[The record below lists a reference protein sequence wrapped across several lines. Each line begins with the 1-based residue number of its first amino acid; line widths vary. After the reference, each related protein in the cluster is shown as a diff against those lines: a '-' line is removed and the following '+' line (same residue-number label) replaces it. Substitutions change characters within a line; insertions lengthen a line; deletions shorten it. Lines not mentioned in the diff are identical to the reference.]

1 VELSDGST
9 FVRKSQYPRVEW
21 KYLADQRNN
30 IVWNPSRTNLKAIE
44 ADATGR
50 LAKFK
55 QKFGFVDAADSSD
68 RVEGA
73 SETKAD
79 VKKESEPAAAAPKSS
94 LIDDYYDLMGENFV
108 PVQSGGK
115 LAGKRRGKK

>member
-1 VELSDGST
+1 MEISGRSEKQHCLEPLQEPTWRISRRIPADRLPSSS
-9 FVRKSQYPRVEW
+9 KSLDLLTLLILLDR
-21 KYLADQRNN
+21 D
-30 IVWNPSRTNLKAIE
+30 
-44 ADATGR
+44 
-50 LAKFK
+50 
-55 QKFGFVDAADSSD
+55 VDS
-68 RVEGA
+68 A

-79 VKKESEPAAAAPKSS
+79 AAKESEPAAAPKAS